1 MVVVGDGQDGWARY
15 ASEACGNYTYIKVIE
30 ILGPLLLDCLGIV
43 AKLLVI
49 VGFH

>member
-1 MVVVGDGQDGWARY
+1 MARMAGQVRKRTM
-15 ASEACGNYTYIKVIE
+15 GNHTYIKVIE